1 MMMATCWGGVALS
14 AVMGAVVKAKVRKEK
29 LGAQVTLVRINK

>member
-14 AVMGAVVKAKVRKEK
+14 AVMGAVVKAKVIKEK
-29 LGAQVTLVRINK
+29 LALKWL